1 MGFRKIF
8 KTNNEQRK
16 LKTKIDTITHNEK
29 KISLT
34 NIKKK
39 NTKNDVEALR
49 TPLKPKNPI
58 RI

>member
-39 NTKNDVEALR
+39 KIQ
-49 TPLKPKNPI
+49 KMM
-58 RI
+58 